1 MFDSHV
7 HSHHSHDAVS
17 SLEDI
22 CRAAIEKGIAGV
34 SVCDH
39 ADMWFYEAQNT
50 YEGFRACIAEI
61 LVLREKYAGRL
72 KLLQG
77 IEMAEYLFDPARAEI
92 LYKLGDYDVIAG
104 SVHSVAYRDIA
115 DAYSRVDFGAMAE
128 EDIHGFLREY
138 FAKMREMI
146 EKTDFDVLTHLTCP
160 LRYINGK
167 YGRNID
173 VFRFEEEIREI
184 LRMIIE
190 RDIALE
196 INTSGIGTAF
206 EEYMPTVPLMRLY
219 REMGGKLLTLG
230 SDAHTPD
237 RIGNAF
243 TETKALLRGLGFST
257 YCYYEKREPQF
268 VVL

>member
-7 HSHHSHDAVS
+7 HSCHSHDAVS
-17 SLEDI
+17 TVEEI
-22 CRAAIEKGIAGV
+22 CRSAIEKGIQGV
-34 SVCDH
+34 AICDH
-39 ADMWFYEAQNT
+39 ADMWFYERQNT
-50 YEGFRACIAEI
+50 YEGFCACIDEVLA
-61 LVLREKYAGRL
+61 LREQYHGQL

-77 IEMAEYLFDPARAEI
+77 IEMAEYLDDEEKAK
-92 LYKLGDYDVIAG
+92 KLLSLCDWDVILG
-104 SVHSVAYRDIA
+104 SVHSVAYEDIT

-128 EDIHGFLREY
+128 EKIYGFMGEY
-138 FAKMREMI
+138 FYRMKQMI

-173 VFRFEEEIREI
+173 IFRFEEEIREI
-184 LRMIIE
+184 FRMIIA

-196 INTSGIGTAF
+196 INTSGLETSFDA
-206 EEYMPTVPLMRLY
+206 YMPSVSLIKLY
-219 REMGGKLLTLG
+219 REVGGTLLTLG

-243 TETKALLRGLGFST
+243 SETKRLLRAIGFTT
-257 YCYYEKREPQF
+257 YSYYENRKAQF
-268 VVL
+268 IAL